1 MEMYIGHNDRVDVPT
16 QMILPTDQDD
26 PRHMSSSFGIVEIGL
41 VTGCWA
47 TLSLGPDLWHILV
60 LNNC

>member
-41 VTGCWA
+41 VTPGA
-47 TLSLGPDLWHILV
+47 GPHSL
-60 LNNC
+60 